1 MGKIQ
6 RYDQSIYELGGD
18 LYEDPKGEYIRY
30 SDHEREVKSLK
41 QLLKVKDAGMK
52 ALQTKIEKLQEIR
65 NNHGR

>member
-1 MGKIQ
+1 MEKDDLGDYIE
-6 RYDQSIYELGGD
+6 YE
-18 LYEDPKGEYIRY
+18 
-30 SDHEREVKSLK
+30 DHEREVKSLK